1 MSENLGSLY
10 EVFSQFACDITSM
23 RRNSK
28 REKIGAGE
36 SDTVHGCERE
46 PDREKDTA
54 IDRGQGNQ
62 TMRGANGR
70 EWGERNSPTICRCVN
85 ASILACACNC
95 ACLELNT
102 L

>member
-1 MSENLGSLY
+1 
-10 EVFSQFACDITSM
+10 M

-28 REKIGAGE
+28 REKIGACE
-36 SDTVHGCERE
+36 SDKVHGCERQL
-46 PDREKDTA
+46 DREKDTA

-62 TMRGANGR
+62 TMRGVHGR
-70 EWGERNSPTICRCVN
+70 EWRERNSSTICRCVN
-85 ASILACACNC
+85 ASVWACNC